1 MSQRAKIRVLV
12 IDDDEDMCLYLK
24 DLLELDGYSVT
35 TCTEPRS
42 ALPEI
47 KESRHQLV
55 LLDVRMPEIDGVRLL
70 QQIRAIDSDLC
81 VIAITAYPAVE
92 TAVEMLKLDAYDYL
106 AKPLDAERLRS
117 VLARAV
123 RENGLRVDAEERIN
137 QILGARVR
145 VLRKQRALTLK
156 QLANKTSLSVSL
168 ISQIELGKSAAS
180 VSTLR
185 KLAAALGSS
194 LAQLFEGV

>member
-1 MSQRAKIRVLV
+1 MSQRSKIRVLV
-12 IDDDEDMCLYLK
+12 IDDDEDVCVYLR
-24 DLLELDGYSVT
+24 DLLERDGYSVT

-47 KESRHQLV
+47 KESRHQIV
-55 LLDVRMPEIDGVRLL
+55 LMDVRMPEIDGVRMLH
-70 QQIRAIDSDLC
+70 QIRAIDSDLC
-81 VIAITAYPAVE
+81 VIAMTAYPAVE
-92 TAVEMLKLDAYDYL
+92 TAVETLKLDAYDYL
-106 AKPLDAERLRS
+106 RKPFDVEQLRA

-123 RENGLRVDAEERIN
+123 REKGLRVDAEERIN
-137 QILGARVR
+137 QLLGARVR
-145 VLRKQRALTLK
+145 ALRQRKALTLR

-185 KLAAALGSS
+185 KLAAALSSS
-194 LAQLFEGV
+194 LAALFEGV